1 MFEREFAV
9 DPCDALDAGTKLVP
23 LVLFVVEVLAEAAAM
38 FGAKSRMK
46 SGAVEGKPGGI
57 VIGNMYGS
65 AGLYRNE
72 CVVRRGW

>member
-1 MFEREFAV
+1 MA
-9 DPCDALDAGTKLVP
+9 DPCGTLDVDTKLVP
-23 LVLFVVEVLAEAAAM
+23 LVLVIFVAVAAAAAAAM

-72 CVVRRGW
+72 WVASRGR